1 MIKFLKSF
9 ILSQLKNFNIKE
21 NFKDI
26 VDVYFNFKRNSKL
39 LYRVS
44 LDKFSSF
51 REFSTKQ
58 TCLLMYKFI
67 HYYIKFL

>member
-1 MIKFLKSF
+1 MEE
-9 ILSQLKNFNIKE
+9 FNIKE

-26 VDVYFNFKRNSKL
+26 VNVYFYFKRNFKL

-58 TCLLMYKFI
+58 TRLLMYNFI
-67 HYYIKFL
+67 HYYIKFLQLNLIVV